1 MLNGTSI
8 FAKTLNYLEGRPR
21 YITLMVTLILVGLLG
36 LLDFWTGAEISV
48 SIFYLVPI
56 GLIAW
61 RAGGRWAMFISCVAT
76 LGWVWA
82 DFADGWVYAHA
93 VVWNAVIR
101 FVYFALVGYLVASV
115 KSSLER
121 EHKLSRTDAL
131 TGAMNKFAFQEFA
144 EAELERVRRYP
155 HPLSI
160 AYIDLDNFKAVNDR
174 QGHAEGDKVL
184 KTVVE
189 TLKSVMRKT
198 DAVARLG
205 GDEFAVVMIETNPDE
220 VKQAFSKAQTS
231 LLASMRRERWP
242 VTFSIGIVTFLEP
255 PHSLDDMINVA
266 DELMYTAKHNGK
278 NRAAY
283 RVIAPAPQV
292 PDMRE
297 PERELVA

>member
-8 FAKTLNYLEGRPR
+8 FATTLNYLEGRPR
-21 YITLMVTLILVGLLG
+21 YVTLMVALVLVGVLG
-36 LLDFWTGAEISV
+36 LLDLWTGAELSF
-48 SIFYLVPI
+48 SIFYLVPV

-61 RAGGRWAMFISCVAT
+61 RAGGRWAMVTSCVAT
-76 LGWVWA
+76 LGWTWA
-82 DFADGWVYAHA
+82 DFSDGWVYAHSA
-93 VVWNAVIR
+93 VWNAFIR
-101 FVYFALVGYLVASV
+101 FIYFALVGYLVASV

-121 EHKLSRTDAL
+121 EHRLSRTDAL
-131 TGAMNKFAFQEFA
+131 TGAMNKFAFQEFT

-160 AYIDLDNFKAVNDR
+160 AYIDLDNFKAVNDTH
-174 QGHAEGDKVL
+174 GHAEGDRVL

-189 TLKSVMRKT
+189 ALQTVMRKT

-220 VKQAFSKAQTS
+220 VRQAFSKAQTS
-231 LLASMRRERWP
+231 LLAAMRRERWP

-255 PHSLDDMINVA
+255 PHSLDDMLNIA
-266 DELMYTAKHNGK
+266 DELMYSAKNNGK

-283 RVIAPAPQV
+283 RVVSPPPQV
-292 PDMRE
+292 PEVLE

>member
-8 FAKTLNYLEGRPR
+8 FATTLNYLEGRPR
-21 YITLMVTLILVGLLG
+21 YITLMVALVLVGILG
-36 LLDFWTGAEISV
+36 LLDLWTGAELSF

-61 RAGGRWAMFISCVAT
+61 RAGGRWAMVTSCIAT
-76 LGWVWA
+76 LGWIWA
-82 DFADGWVYAHA
+82 DFSDGWVYAHS
-93 VVWNAVIR
+93 VVWNAFIR
-101 FVYFALVGYLVASV
+101 FIYFALVGYLVASV

-121 EHKLSRTDAL
+121 EHRLSRTDTL
-131 TGAMNKFAFQEFA
+131 TGAMNKFAFQEFT

-160 AYIDLDNFKAVNDR
+160 AYIDLDNFKMVNDT
-174 QGHAEGDKVL
+174 QGHAEGDRVL

-189 TLKSVMRKT
+189 ALQTVMRKT

-205 GDEFAVVMIETNPDE
+205 GDEFAVVMIETNPNE

-231 LLASMRRERWP
+231 LLAAMRRERWP
-242 VTFSIGIVTFLEP
+242 VTFSIGIVTFLAP
-255 PHSLDDMINVA
+255 PASLDDMLNIA
-266 DELMYTAKHNGK
+266 DELMYTAKNNGK

-283 RVIAPAPQV
+283 RVIAPAPQM

>member
-8 FAKTLNYLEGRPR
+8 FAVTLNYLERRPS
-21 YITLMVTLILVGLLG
+21 YVTLMVALILVGLLG
-36 LLDFWTGAEISV
+36 LLDFWTGAELSF
-48 SIFYLVPI
+48 SIFYLVPV

-61 RAGGRWAMFISCVAT
+61 RSGGRWAMFTSCVAT

-82 DFADGWVYAHA
+82 DFSDGQVYAYSVA
-93 VVWNAVIR
+93 WNAFIR
-101 FVYFALVGYLVASV
+101 FIYFALVGYLVASV
-115 KSSLER
+115 KASLER

-174 QGHAEGDKVL
+174 QGHAEGDRVL

-189 TLKSVMRKT
+189 TLKGVMRKT

-205 GDEFAVVMIETNPDE
+205 GDEFAVVMIETNTDE

-231 LLASMRRERWP
+231 LLAAMRRERWP

-255 PHSLDDMINVA
+255 PNSLDDMINIA
-266 DELMYTAKHNGK
+266 DELMYNAKHNGK

-292 PDMRE
+292 PEVFE